1 MPAALRLLD
10 PAATEGRLDLDEA
23 SYFLS
28 KIELRRGPAPTMAPW
43 RKRLFIAT
51 SYITADA
58 AEYFGLPRDRTVIM
72 GSRIDLRRGC
82 WWRRHGQLT
91 AVPSEPASHG
101 ERSLG
106 RWSHAQFAAAFLD
119 APACPWP
126 ESAEHRFVGR
136 TGAVNGSPHA
146 GRARPGGAEL
156 GRQRGVPGW
165 TACRIAGELS
175 RRRCVACPMRRAWP
189 GSGCTGPAKAELLAV
204 AEQFGLHELAVEDAI
219 VAHQRP
225 KLERYGETLFVVLR
239 AARYVDESEQVE
251 FGELH
256 VFTGPGFVLTVRHAE
271 SPNLAAV
278 RQRMESDPDL
288 LRLGPE
294 AVLYAILDAVVDGYA
309 PVVRGLQND
318 IDEIQTEVFGGDPQ
332 VSRRIYELSREV
344 IEFQRAT
351 RPLLGML
358 AALEAGFSKYGT
370 SEELQRYL
378 RDVADHATTVV
389 ERVDDFQKLLTSILT
404 VNATLVTQ
412 AQNEEMKNLTEAS
425 YAQNEE
431 IKKVSAWAAILFA
444 PTLIGTVYGMNFDHM
459 PELHWLGGYPLAL
472 VLMLITCLG
481 LYTMFKRQ
489 NWL

>member
-1 MPAALRLLD
+1 MPNSRLRFLMPRRAPGLSQQSTDLSAAPERSMD
-10 PAATEGRLDLDEA
+10 PRTREE
-23 SYFLS
+23 
-28 KIELRRGPAPTMAPW
+28 PA
-43 RKRLFIAT
+43 L
-51 SYITADA
+51 
-58 AEYFGLPRDRTVIM
+58 
-72 GSRIDLRRGC
+72 
-82 WWRRHGQLT
+82 
-91 AVPSEPASHG
+91 AVPSLVDSAVYRDGRRAESPATL
-101 ERSLG
+101 EEALRSLPDETSMAWIG
-106 RWSHAQFAAAFLD
+106 LY
-119 APACPWP
+119 
-126 ESAEHRFVGR
+126 
-136 TGAVNGSPHA
+136 
-146 GRARPGGAEL
+146 RPSE
-156 GRQRGVPGW
+156 R
-165 TACRIAGELS
+165 
-175 RRRCVACPMRRAWP
+175 
-189 GSGCTGPAKAELLAV
+189 ELLAV
-204 AEQFGLHELAVEDAI
+204 AEQSGLHELAVEDAI

-358 AALEAGFSKYGT
+358 AALEAGFSKYVA

-431 IKKVSAWAAILFA
+431 IKRVSAWAAILFA

-472 VLMLITCLG
+472 LLMLITCLG